1 MEGNHTVFPFME
13 IPMFQSDIFEPNIN
27 FTLEEAN
34 GEVDG
39 KHVLGKIKGCFFVPN
54 GISRNNRFYPK
65 DLWEKVLS
73 NTDVK
78 KKLLER
84 RMFGTISHSQA
95 IDDTALL
102 EGKISHIVTN
112 LGIVNGQGI
121 GEALILDTPAGR
133 VLNTFLRAGSKLFVS
148 SRANGAFKG
157 EENGVPRVDPES
169 YELSGFDVVIDP
181 GFVQANP
188 KLVESLN
195 KLLEQE
201 SFAINTNKNSEED
214 LQMKDVLE
222 SVAKENAALKQDL
235 DKVMKEFTTTKN
247 ENTVLSEE
255 NSHVKSK
262 FDKMEADIAEKSEK
276 LKKYEALGKPEEID
290 SALDITDS
298 KLKKYEAL
306 GGTPEELGETLTKS
320 KVLLEDYSKIGTP
333 SKIDEA
339 LDKAIAVMKSY
350 SQLGSPAEIDESLE
364 KGIATVTAYK
374 AFGTVDELTTL
385 FGKLEKSAA
394 SMKESKDSKKISE
407 MAVELKVSEESIKE
421 LWGKLTEAQIRG
433 FFAKMNPVVVTPVVA
448 PVAPVTSKVESK
460 KIAEKFTKKEVAP
473 VVESVI
479 DEEVAPMFSK
489 SRGERMMEDFSK

>member
-1 MEGNHTVFPFME
+1 ME
-13 IPMFQSDIFEPNIN
+13 IQMFQSDIFEPEIN
-27 FTLEEAN
+27 FVLEEAQ
-34 GEVDG
+34 GDVDG

-65 DLWEKVLS
+65 DLWEKVLG
-73 NTDVK
+73 NVEVK

-102 EGKISHIVTN
+102 EGKISHIVTS

-201 SFAINTNKNSEED
+201 LKVKTTNKNSEED
-214 LQMKDVLE
+214 LQMKEVLE
-222 SVAKENAALKQDL
+222 SVAKENASLKQDL

-247 ENTVLSEE
+247 ENTVLGEE
-255 NSHVKSK
+255 NSHIKTK
-262 FDKMEADIAEKSEK
+262 FDKMESQIKEQSEK
-276 LKKYEALGKPEEID
+276 LKKYESLGKPEEID
-290 SALDITDS
+290 HALDITDS

-306 GGTPEELGETLTKS
+306 GGSPEELGETLTKS
-320 KVLLEDYSKIGTP
+320 KSLLEGYSKIGTP

-350 SQLGSPAEIDESLE
+350 SSLGSPAEIDLAID
-364 KGIATVTAYK
+364 KGISTVTAYK
-374 AFGTVDELTTL
+374 EFGSVDELKTL
-385 FGKLEKSAA
+385 FSKLEKSAV
-394 SMKESKDSKKISE
+394 SMKENRDSKKITD

-421 LWGKLTEAQIRG
+421 LWGKLSEAQIKA
-433 FFAKMNPVVVTPVVA
+433 FFAKMNPVVVAPVV
-448 PVAPVTSKVESK
+448 PVSTKVESK
-460 KIAEKFTKKEVAP
+460 KIAERFVKKEVAP
-473 VVESVI
+473 IVEAKEI
-479 DEEVAPMFSK
+479 TEELSTSMFGK
-489 SRGERMMEDFSK
+489 TRGQRMMEDFSK